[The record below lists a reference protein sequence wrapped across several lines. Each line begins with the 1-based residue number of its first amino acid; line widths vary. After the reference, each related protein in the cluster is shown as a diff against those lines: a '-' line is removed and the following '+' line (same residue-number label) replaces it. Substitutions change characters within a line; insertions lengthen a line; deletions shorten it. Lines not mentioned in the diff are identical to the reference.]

1 MKRQTIVEYAE
12 ASPEARNIY
21 DEITRVMRAPD
32 VPNFLKALGTNEN
45 VLRATWAK
53 LRYTVLTGDVPALL
67 KQLILFNISFRAGN
81 HYCTALHGH
90 AALSLDET
98 LTCEDLMNMT
108 RGEAIEQLPPS
119 YQIAIETVTQAA
131 LEPSRLVAEDFDFEQ
146 RLRDEGYVDR
156 EIDELLA
163 QADFAVMMNTITSI
177 FDIPAERPFPPVD
190 DCAPEGRIG
199 EGSYDPAARAN

>member
-12 ASPEARNIY
+12 ASPETRNIY
-21 DEITRVMRAPD
+21 DEIRRVMRVPD

-67 KQLILFNISFRAGN
+67 KQLILFNISFRSGN
-81 HYCTALHGH
+81 KYCTALHGH

-108 RGEAIEQLPPS
+108 RGESIEQLPRS
-119 YQIAIETVTQAA
+119 YQVAIETVTRAA
-131 LEPSRLVAEDFDFEQ
+131 LEPSSLAAEDLDFER

-177 FDIPAERPFPPVD
+177 FDIPPERPFPLVED
-190 DCAPEGRIG
+190 RAPEERIG